1 MNDEA
6 IQAQVD
12 EWFEKADANNDGK
25 LSLAEASEYICVWIM
40 TEYAIEGEQDKIA
53 EIFDQIDTAG
63 DNFIS
68 KQELFNHIK
77 SGQDVFYD
85 AEEEL
90 PEVRDGTWYSVAQQ
104 KVKEEPP
111 RDSNLL
117 FESEFK

>member
-1 MNDEA
+1 
-6 IQAQVD
+6 
-12 EWFEKADANNDGK
+12 
-25 LSLAEASEYICVWIM
+25 M

-68 KQELFNHIK
+68 KDELFNHLK

-104 KVKEEPP
+104 EVKAEPP